1 MKKRF
6 AHRTL
11 LDIEVELYRRG
22 RRLGR
27 YRTRDIDGDAVFIAA
42 SDIGVNLHDVIEVD
56 FQISHASMAS
66 LRRKGVVVRHAGD
79 GIAVVFVNEDTL
91 FFETLEEMLVGLPA
105 QQIAAATDEA
115 LNGQLPEMPSYAR
128 LSS

>member
-42 SDIGVNLHDVIEVD
+42 SDIGVNLHDVLEVD
-56 FQISHASMAS
+56 FRISHASMAG